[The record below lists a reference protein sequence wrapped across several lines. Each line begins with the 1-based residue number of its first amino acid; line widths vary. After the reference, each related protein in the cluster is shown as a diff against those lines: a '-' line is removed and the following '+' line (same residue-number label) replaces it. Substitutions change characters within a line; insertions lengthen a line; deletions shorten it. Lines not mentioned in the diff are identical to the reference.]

1 MANISIGTPW
11 SVGKKILR
19 TGQSTDVLSSM
30 INSNPLMLRDSKLD
44 LPMYVLP
51 TAAVSHLKAS
61 LHRTDLVSRLVGV
74 IYISSLPVEEE
85 TLVHIFILCV

>member
-1 MANISIGTPW
+1 
-11 SVGKKILR
+11 
-19 TGQSTDVLSSM
+19 
-30 INSNPLMLRDSKLD
+30 MLRDSKLD

-74 IYISSLPVEEE
+74 IYIEVLYSSTRKLLSIYLYVRKVYVV
-85 TLVHIFILCV
+85 LNK